1 MWLCGVSCDYVA
13 LINQLRVGRDEVET
27 LINFFSGGELV
38 SEKEVTAA
46 MRTMDGDQS
55 GAVDFE
61 EFVEW

>member
-46 MRTMDGDQS
+46 MESRL
-55 GAVDFE
+55 F
-61 EFVEW
+61 F